1 MITYSKLTFR
11 GPAII
16 NMYQYETLTFEHKD
30 KVAFITLNRPDAAN
44 GINFLMSEE
53 LVKAAEYCRD
63 ESSVRA
69 VVLSASGKFFCAG
82 GDLREMA
89 AYGEDGAIRV
99 KVLAN
104 NLHRSISVFSR
115 MKAPLIVAVNGVAA
129 GGGFSLSITGDLVI
143 AAESSSFTMAYTRA
157 GLSPDGSSSYFLPRL
172 IGLRRAQEM
181 AFTNN
186 VLSAHEACDW
196 GLINRVVA
204 DEELMSEATKL
215 AVGLANGPRGS
226 HAMLKKLLLSTWNND
241 LELQM
246 DEEANGISQCLGS
259 ADGQEGIKAFL
270 QKRKPNFN

>member
-1 MITYSKLTFR
+1 MHH
-11 GPAII
+11 
-16 NMYQYETLTFEHKD
+16 YETLTFEEKD
-30 KVAFITLNRPDAAN
+30 NVALITLNRPDAAN

-63 ESSVRA
+63 EATIRA
-69 VVLSASGKFFCAG
+69 VLLSASGKFFCAG

-99 KVLAN
+99 KELAN
-104 NLHRSISVFSR
+104 NLHRSISVFCR
-115 MKAPLIVAVNGVAA
+115 MDAPLIVAVNGIAA
-129 GGGFSLSITGDLVI
+129 GGGFSLSITGDLVM
-143 AAESSSFTMAYTRA
+143 AAESASFTMAYTRA

-172 IGLRRAQEM
+172 IGLRRAQQM

-204 DEELMSEATKL
+204 DDELTAQAMQLATEL
-215 AVGLANGPRGS
+215 ASGSLGS
-226 HAMLKKLLLSTWNND
+226 HATVKKLFLSTWNND

-246 DEEANGISQCLGS
+246 DEEASGISQCLGS
-259 ADGQEGIKAFL
+259 ADGQEGIQAFL
-270 QKRKPNFN
+270 QKRKPEFN

>member
-1 MITYSKLTFR
+1 MHQF
-11 GPAII
+11 
-16 NMYQYETLTFEHKD
+16 ETLIIEEKD
-30 KVAFITLNRPDAAN
+30 NVAVITLNRPDAAN
-44 GINFLMSEE
+44 GINFSMSEE

-63 ESSVRA
+63 EASVRA
-69 VVLSASGKFFCAG
+69 VVLTASGKFFCAG

-115 MKAPLIVAVNGVAA
+115 MDAPLIVAVNGVAA

-143 AAESSSFTMAYTRA
+143 AAESASFTMAYTRA
-157 GLSPDGSSSYFLPRL
+157 GLSPDGGSTYFLPRL
-172 IGLRRAQEM
+172 IGLRRAQQM

-186 VLSAHEACDW
+186 VLSATEACDW

-204 DEELMSEATKL
+204 DEILLAQATELATEL
-215 AVGLANGPRGS
+215 AGGSRGS
-226 HAMLKKLLLSTWNND
+226 HAAVKKLFLSTWNND

-246 DEEANGISQCLGS
+246 DEEASAISQCLGS
-259 ADGQEGIKAFL
+259 ADGQEGIRAFL
-270 QKRKPNFN
+270 QKRKPEFN